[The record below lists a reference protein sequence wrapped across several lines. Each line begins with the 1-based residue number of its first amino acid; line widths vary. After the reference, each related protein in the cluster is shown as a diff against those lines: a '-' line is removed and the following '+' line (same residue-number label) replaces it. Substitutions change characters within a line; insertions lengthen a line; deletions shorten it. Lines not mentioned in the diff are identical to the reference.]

1 MIMANIVLGRVDFRL
16 IHGQVV
22 TRWIKLYPAK
32 EIVIVDDILGDDPFM
47 ADIYEMS
54 APQGIRVSILKADTA
69 KEKIEGMKNDV
80 FLLTKNIET
89 MEKLV
94 SGSLKFSKLIVG
106 GVPSENDKKFITNGV
121 YLSPNDIDLL
131 KTIET
136 SGAKVIC
143 QATPEDTEVTIEK
156 AEQKLNS

>member
-1 MIMANIVLGRVDFRL
+1 MANIVLGRVDFRL

-54 APQGIRVSILKADTA
+54 APQGIKVSIFHSESA
-69 KEKIEGMKNDV
+69 KKKIDAMNRDV

-94 SGSLKFSKLIVG
+94 STGLSFSKLIVG
-106 GVPSENDKKFITNGV
+106 GVPSDEGKKFITNGV
-121 YLSPNDIDLL
+121 YLGEEDITLL
-131 KTIET
+131 KNIDR
-136 SGAKVIC
+136 SGIKTIC
-143 QATPEDTEVTIEK
+143 QATPEDTEITIEK